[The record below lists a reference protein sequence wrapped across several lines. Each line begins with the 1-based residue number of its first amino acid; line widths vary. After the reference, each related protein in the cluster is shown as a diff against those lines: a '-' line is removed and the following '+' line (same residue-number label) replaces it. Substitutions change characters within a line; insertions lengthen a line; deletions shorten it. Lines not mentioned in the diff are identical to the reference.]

1 MKDLLKIA
9 WRNLWR
15 NKRRTIITISSIFF
29 ATLIALLVR
38 SLQMGFYN
46 YTINSVIEHFI
57 GHIQIQQADY
67 FRNPSID
74 NVLYFSPEI
83 KNILDND
90 PDVKFYISR
99 LQNGV
104 MIFNGNVSKMGI
116 VFGINPEKEKQFSG
130 LHKQLARYNIDTL
143 SVSKMNFLPP
153 ELKKQMKKLY
163 GYYASEQKMKD
174 AFYYVSKDFEKY
186 MDKIFQVSKINGR
199 YLTPEDRDIL
209 IGGKLAEFLG
219 VSVGDSVIL
228 LGQGYHGSTAI
239 GKYRIAGILA
249 IPSPML
255 SNTSIYMPLHR
266 AQELFSTY
274 DIMPDGD
281 TARYVSYIAV
291 NTPYQA
297 SIRPI
302 DYFPFEKMVNKLQEK
317 INNPDVRVLGWKDL
331 NKSLYQQL
339 QSDNVSGMIIL
350 IVIYIIIA
358 FGVFGTVLMMTA
370 ERRKEFGIML
380 AVGMSRKKLKQMVSL
395 EILIMT
401 LIGLLLGIA
410 VAAPIATYFHY
421 HPIYLGHEIAK
432 VYEQFNF
439 EPYMPTQLPG
449 KEFVIQSIIIVIMMM
464 LTSIY
469 PLIHLSKLKVANAL
483 RS

>member
-1 MKDLLKIA
+1 
-9 WRNLWR
+9 
-15 NKRRTIITISSIFF
+15 
-29 ATLIALLVR
+29 
-38 SLQMGFYN
+38 
-46 YTINSVIEHFI
+46 
-57 GHIQIQQADY
+57 
-67 FRNPSID
+67 
-74 NVLYFSPEI
+74 
-83 KNILDND
+83 
-90 PDVKFYISR
+90 
-99 LQNGV
+99 
-104 MIFNGNVSKMGI
+104 
-116 VFGINPEKEKQFSG
+116 
-130 LHKQLARYNIDTL
+130 
-143 SVSKMNFLPP
+143 
-153 ELKKQMKKLY
+153 
-163 GYYASEQKMKD
+163 
-174 AFYYVSKDFEKY
+174 
-186 MDKIFQVSKINGR
+186 
-199 YLTPEDRDIL
+199 
-209 IGGKLAEFLG
+209 
-219 VSVGDSVIL
+219 
-228 LGQGYHGSTAI
+228 
-239 GKYRIAGILA
+239 
-249 IPSPML
+249 
-255 SNTSIYMPLHR
+255 
-266 AQELFSTY
+266 
-274 DIMPDGD
+274 
-281 TARYVSYIAV
+281 
-291 NTPYQA
+291 
-297 SIRPI
+297 
-302 DYFPFEKMVNKLQEK
+302 MVNKLQEK

-380 AVGMSRKKLKQMVSL
+380 AVGMSRKKLKQMVSF

-449 KEFVIQSIIIVIMMM
+449 KEFVIQSVIIVIMMM